1 MPSKNK
7 FDKDSRAN
15 MQAQIQTQNV
25 DTGLPV
31 FRTNDPRPYEQKN
44 MPKGAFNK
52 NRGSK

>member
-1 MPSKNK
+1 MGKKKQNNSEA
-7 FDKDSRAN
+7 D

-31 FRTNDPRPYEQKN
+31 FKTDDIRHYERKN

-52 NRGSK
+52 KRGSK